1 MREFHA
7 QARVFNIFYMNFVLS
22 MDTLEEKITKLEE
35 KKNKSVKISTAILI
49 FREVSFP

>member
-35 KKNKSVKISTAILI
+35 KEKIKCKKISTAILI
-49 FREVSFP
+49 F

>member
-35 KKNKSVKISTAILI
+35 KKNSVKISTAILI